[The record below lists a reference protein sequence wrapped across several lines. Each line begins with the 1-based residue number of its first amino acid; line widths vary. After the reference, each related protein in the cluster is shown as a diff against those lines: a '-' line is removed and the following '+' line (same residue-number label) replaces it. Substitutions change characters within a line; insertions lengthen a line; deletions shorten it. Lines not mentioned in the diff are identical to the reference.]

1 MGEVI
6 ATEEQ
11 WNRGDW
17 TLMSGRV
24 LDPGG
29 NPVAGARIDIWQA
42 DQPAFY
48 DVQDDRM
55 HLGDL
60 RALLTTAEDGHQD
73 QARCAGAGQA
83 GS

>member
-17 TLMSGRV
+17 MLMSGRV

-42 DQPAFY
+42 DQPAS
-48 DVQDDRM
+48 
-55 HLGDL
+55 
-60 RALLTTAEDGHQD
+60 TTSRTTGCTSVT
-73 QARCAGAGQA
+73 CAPC
-83 GS
+83 